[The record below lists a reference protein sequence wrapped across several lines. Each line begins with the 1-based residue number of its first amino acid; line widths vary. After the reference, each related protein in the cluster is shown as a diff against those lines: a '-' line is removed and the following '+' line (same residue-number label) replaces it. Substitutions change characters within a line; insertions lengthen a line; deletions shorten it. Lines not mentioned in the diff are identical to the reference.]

1 MTATDLAPTDA
12 APSVAGPRPDT
23 AAWRRGLAWLR
34 AHPGLVV
41 VMILPIVVFSSALL
55 FGRVFLDG
63 DNFTQNF
70 PLRVLVGRDLQ
81 HGLAPYWNP
90 YLFSGTPLLGGF
102 NAGAAYPMTW
112 LTAVLPIFTAW
123 TIGVIVAY
131 EVAIVGMF
139 AFMRRLGVRS
149 TAATMS
155 AATFAGAGYMS
166 AQLIHIDLIDGAAWL
181 PWMLLAV
188 HVLTEPAPGATGP
201 GGLPL
206 GQHRLRW
213 AAVFAG
219 TFGLSILAGG
229 AEDVIDSAV
238 LIGIYWIGRLV
249 VTGHFQR
256 AHRRHLVA
264 SVAAVA
270 AGLAGG
276 LVLGAAQWIPG
287 LAFAATSQRSTA
299 NYQFFTSG
307 TLTVRVIPLLF
318 SPFAIG
324 SNQTH
329 PFYYAGPY
337 NFPEVT
343 SYMGILALIATG
355 SLFVRRWRQ
364 RPEARHW
371 WIWYVIIVVGLL
383 SALGGQTPFAHL
395 MYLIPGINDE
405 RLLNRNLLL
414 IDFSMAVLLG
424 WWLHLLLEERA
435 PLGPGYVPV
444 RRRWRPGRRAELV
457 VTCAPAA
464 LIVILCLFLWIDPS
478 ALESLL
484 GFSGRPTTSGNF
496 HRIAALVTVGAVIA
510 IAATWVVLVEARLP
524 IRRLQRLL
532 VAVLAVDLV
541 FFGAFVLQP
550 PLTQA
555 QAQAHTPQ
563 AATFQS
569 LVGDGRFIIY
579 DPDEFD
585 TNQLYKIGQTDLN
598 VFSGT
603 PSAQGYTALTNGNYY
618 NATGAHL
625 LESLN
630 PTTLPGTVW
639 DGLNVTTL
647 LSLPS
652 YFVTPVAGTTTVH
665 TSSVIP
671 PPAGPVQGLPPVPT
685 SFRLAPGQS
694 HRWLLGGALSLDGL
708 SIPDPG
714 GTADRLRVGIVTA
727 GGPVDWLGA
736 QTVHTGGAGATRTLE
751 ATLAT
756 PVDATGV
763 VVQSTSP
770 TAAVVGVPIA
780 STPRAGQV
788 ALNGPLQSLVTA
800 PHWVFTG
807 TLGSFGVFHNTRAKG
822 WGWLSGPNGGSA
834 PAGSSVD
841 VAAPGLAGGQA
852 ITVHATSAVELQ
864 RSVSWTTGWH
874 ASIQTVDPNRGGALG
889 PPVPIGV
896 HQDGIIQEVT
906 VPHAGTYVVTFRYQP
921 KSARVGLILSAV
933 GAAALIVWV
942 AVEVVGYRRR
952 RRRPRA
958 DPSPGVSPG

>member
-1 MTATDLAPTDA
+1 VTATDLAPTDA
-12 APSVAGPRPDT
+12 APSVAGPRHDPS
-23 AAWRRGLAWLR
+23 AWRRGGAWLR
-34 AHPGLVV
+34 VHPGLVV
-41 VMILPIVVFSSALL
+41 VMIIPLVVFSAALP
-55 FGRVFLDG
+55 FGRVFVDG

-70 PLRVLVGRDLQ
+70 PLRVLVGQDLQ

-123 TIGVIVAY
+123 TIGLIVAY

-149 TAATMS
+149 AAATMS

-166 AQLIHIDLIDGAAWL
+166 GQLIHIDLITGAAWL

-188 HVLTEPAPGATGP
+188 HELTEPAPTDP
-201 GGLPL
+201 GGLRL

-256 AHRRHLVA
+256 ANRRHLVA
-264 SVAAVA
+264 SVGALAVGA
-270 AGLAGG
+270 AGG
-276 LVLGAAQWIPG
+276 LVVGAAQWLPG

-307 TLTVRVIPLLF
+307 TLTLRVVPLLF
-318 SPFAIG
+318 SPFALG

-329 PFYYAGPY
+329 PFFYAGPY

-343 SYMGILALIATG
+343 SYMGILALIATC

-414 IDFSMAVLLG
+414 VDFSMAVLLG

-435 PLGPGYVPV
+435 PAGPGYVPV
-444 RRRWRPGRRAELV
+444 RRRWQPGRRSELV

-478 ALESLL
+478 GLEKVL
-484 GFSGRPTTSGNF
+484 GFTGRPATSNNF

-510 IAATWVVLVEARLP
+510 VAATWVVLIQARLP
-524 IRRLQRLL
+524 IPRLRRLL

-555 QAQAHTPQ
+555 QAQARTPQ
-563 AATFQS
+563 AATFKS
-569 LVGDGRFIIY
+569 LVGNGRFIIY
-579 DPDEFD
+579 DPDEFY
-585 TNQLYKIGQTDLN
+585 TNELYKIGQTDLN
-598 VFSGT
+598 MYSGIA
-603 PSAQGYTALTNGNYY
+603 SAQGYTALTDGNYY

-630 PTTLPGTVW
+630 PATLPGPVW

-647 LSLPS
+647 LSIPS

-665 TSSVIP
+665 TASVIP
-671 PPAGPVQGLPPVPT
+671 PPAGPVKDLPPVPT
-685 SFRLAPGQS
+685 SFRLAPGHS
-694 HRWLLGGALSLDGL
+694 HRWLLGGKLSLDGL

-714 GTADRLRVGIVTA
+714 GAADGLRVGIVTA

-736 QTVHTGGAGATRTLE
+736 HTLHTEGTGAGRTLE

-756 PVDATGV
+756 PVDATGL
-763 VVQSTSP
+763 VVQSTGP
-770 TAAVVGVPIA
+770 TTAVVKVPIV
-780 STPRAGQV
+780 STPEAGQV
-788 ALNGPLQSLVTA
+788 ALDGPLQSLVTA

-822 WGWLSGPNGGSA
+822 WGWLSGPDGGSA
-834 PAGSSVD
+834 PAGSSLE
-841 VAAPGLAGGQA
+841 VAEPGLAGGQA

-874 ASIQTVDPNRGGALG
+874 ASIQTAEPGGGGALG
-889 PPVPIGV
+889 PPAPIGV

-906 VPHAGTYVVTFRYQP
+906 LPRAGTYVVTFRYEP
-921 KSARVGLILSAV
+921 KTARVGWVVSAI
-933 GAAALIVWV
+933 GAVALVVWV
-942 AVEVVGYRRR
+942 AVEMASYRRR
-952 RRRPRA
+952 RRRLRP
-958 DPSPGVSPG
+958 DPPPGITPG